1 MSREGITMECSLAKG
16 ELIRLDG
23 GTGGLVLRC
32 TGGTVWLTCGDG
44 ADYLIRAGRSFE
56 LAAHRTAVTEALE
69 SAEFCLGEALAA
81 GDLLHR
87 PVIGFAAC

>member
-1 MSREGITMECSLAKG
+1 MECCLEEG

-44 ADYLIRAGRSFE
+44 ADYLVSTGRSFE
-56 LAAHRTAVTEALE
+56 LLPGRTAVGEALE
-69 SAEFCLGEALAA
+69 TAEFRLGEPAVA
-81 GDLLHR
+81 GDMLHR
-87 PVIGFAAC
+87 PVIGLAAC